1 MGNRVCP
8 DCGEEFSTTYRKCPF
23 CEEEAA
29 FQQGAPIHRRGGK
42 RLEKRR
48 TGGGV
53 GGVLLLL
60 LGVVVLGMVGFA
72 LMGDRIADT
81 MGIRGG
87 DPLNTTEP
95 SGANAISQP
104 ENDQPAPPEDTVTPI
119 TVGDGGES
127 GEEGDDG
134 NQAEPTPLALSQAN
148 IQIAAGDKARLL
160 ASGGTG
166 EVVWSTSNENIA
178 TVTGGEVE
186 GKAGGTAT
194 ITAACGEESVSCTV
208 KVTGDPYVSNLDLK
222 LNKTDFTLPSGDP
235 PVQMKVLISG
245 TSDVYDG
252 QVTWST
258 GNANV
263 VTVSDG
269 GLVTRVGKGTTTVT
283 AAVEGQELECTVR
296 VP

>member
-1 MGNRVCP
+1 MPYLSRK
-8 DCGEEFSTTYRKCPF
+8 TT
-23 CEEEAA
+23 
-29 FQQGAPIHRRGGK
+29 
-42 RLEKRR
+42 
-48 TGGGV
+48 
-53 GGVLLLL
+53 
-60 LGVVVLGMVGFA
+60 
-72 LMGDRIADT
+72 
-81 MGIRGG
+81 
-87 DPLNTTEP
+87 
-95 SGANAISQP
+95 
-104 ENDQPAPPEDTVTPI
+104 I
-119 TVGDGGES
+119 TVGDGGE
-127 GEEGDDG
+127 EGDNG
-134 NQAEPTPLALSQAN
+134 NQEEPTPLALSQAN

>member
-8 DCGEEFSTTYRKCPF
+8 DCGEEYSTTYRKCPF
-23 CEEEAA
+23 CEEDAA
-29 FQQGAPIHRRGGK
+29 LKQGTPIHRRGGR
-42 RLEKRR
+42 RLEKGRD
-48 TGGGV
+48 GGV
-53 GGVLLLL
+53 GGILLVV
-60 LGVVVLGMVGFA
+60 LGVVVLGMVGYA
-72 LMGDRIADT
+72 LVGDRIADAV
-81 MGIRGG
+81 GIRSEQPGVQDSGG
-87 DPLNTTEP
+87 QSKAPP
-95 SGANAISQP
+95 P
-104 ENDQPAPPEDTVTPI
+104 ENSGQDQPVDPTPAVVGED
-119 TVGDGGES
+119 GDT
-127 GEEGDDG
+127 GD
-134 NQAEPTPLALSQAN
+134 QADPAPLALSQAN

-194 ITAACGEESVSCTV
+194 ITATCGEESVSCTV

-245 TSDVYDG
+245 TGDLYDG
-252 QVTWST
+252 EVVWST
-258 GNANV
+258 GNASV
-263 VTVSDG
+263 VTISESGV
-269 GLVTRVGKGTTTVT
+269 VTRVGKGITTVT
-283 AAVEGQELECTVR
+283 ATVEGQELECTVR

>member
-8 DCGEEFSTTYRKCPF
+8 DCGEEYSTTYRKCPF

-48 TGGGV
+48 DGGGA
-53 GGVLLLL
+53 GGILLLV
-60 LGVVVLGMVGFA
+60 LGVVVLGMVGYR
-72 LMGDRIADT
+72 LLGDRIADT

-87 DPLNTTEP
+87 EPLSVQDDQTAA
-95 SGANAISQP
+95 SLP
-104 ENDQPAPPEDTVTPI
+104 EDKEQTPPEDASIPVAA
-119 TVGDGGES
+119 DGGVED
-127 GEEGDDG
+127 GDTG
-134 NQAEPTPLALSQAN
+134 NQADPEPLALSQAN

-166 EVVWSTSNENIA
+166 EVSWSTSNENIA
-178 TVTGGEVE
+178 TVNGGEVE
-186 GKAGGTAT
+186 GKAGGTVT
-194 ITAACGEESVSCTV
+194 ITATCGDESVSCTV

-245 TSDVYDG
+245 TSTLYDG
-252 QVTWST
+252 EVTWST
-258 GNANV
+258 GNASV
-263 VTVSDG
+263 VTISDS

-283 AAVEGQELECTVR
+283 ATVEGQELECTVR